1 MPRHHKMVRYVGK
14 KGRKEATDVLRRRP
28 ESLTVMEARKRIQN
42 RKDNTEDNV
51 RRLLLLSSANIGEE
65 TGAKLVKRAQTGRYV
80 VTADEFMD
88 KKDNKES
95 AFDEEDFE
103 KFEQELL
110 TSVLNQWNWLRVSLI
125 IQVAYTFFHKYDITS
140 CSNQGRYFVFVDFR
154 IVAVFYYVFVIHD
167 SLQLGLW
174 FSFWRIR

>member
-1 MPRHHKMVRYVGK
+1 MSKSLVKKALALVEEGLSDSKKKSETSTGKKRKSDDSDIMPRHHKMVRYVGK

-88 KKDNKES
+88 KKGNKES

-110 TSVLNQWNWLRVSLI
+110 TSVLNQ
-125 IQVAYTFFHKYDITS
+125 
-140 CSNQGRYFVFVDFR
+140 
-154 IVAVFYYVFVIHD
+154 
-167 SLQLGLW
+167 
-174 FSFWRIR
+174 